1 MRMAGCGGVVP
12 AVHTRH
18 GDVGDDAI
26 VKGTRVRAKRLGRRE
41 HKRETDYKRAQ
52 PSPGH
57 FNLKTST
64 WGLRLVGNAP
74 LDVPNTMVTVFDP
87 AGVAI

>member
-1 MRMAGCGGVVP
+1 MRVAGCGGVVP
-12 AVHTRH
+12 TVHTGRRH
-18 GDVGDDAI
+18 VGDDAI
-26 VKGTRVRAKRLGRRE
+26 VEGTCVRAKRLGRRE
-41 HKRETDYKRAQ
+41 HKRETDQQCAQ

-64 WGLRLVGNAP
+64 WGLRLEGKAP
-74 LDVPNTMVTVFDP
+74 LEVPNTMVTAFDP